1 MKKTTVKIEDAR
13 NLLKD
18 YLLRLAPDT
27 NLNELEELIVQFT
40 EDKFSKKEMLLEAG
54 NHSDTVYGA
63 HLLYKR
69 RKGNH
74 KLVYKRK
81 YDVCCNLFHLNR

>member
-40 EDKFSKKEMLLEAG
+40 EDKF
-54 NHSDTVYGA
+54 
-63 HLLYKR
+63 
-69 RKGNH
+69 
-74 KLVYKRK
+74 
-81 YDVCCNLFHLNR
+81 F